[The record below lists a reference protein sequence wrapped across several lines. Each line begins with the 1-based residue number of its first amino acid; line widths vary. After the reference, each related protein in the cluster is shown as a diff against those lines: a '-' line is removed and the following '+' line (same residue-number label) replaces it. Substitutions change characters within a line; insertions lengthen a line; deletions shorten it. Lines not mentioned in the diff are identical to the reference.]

1 MKSAHDRDALFAF
14 YYKCVIIS
22 YISIFVSVL
31 GETGCG
37 PVPCVSPCK
46 LPGRKDVAF
55 IKAKHGKGAAQ
66 SGRHTQ
72 SGSGARTS
80 APRWKQVLLTLLF
93 LIALLALMGGIL
105 WQNICYNRTH
115 YTAEFYQ
122 THSRKLTQSCRVV
135 FLTDVHLREYGQDN
149 CELVQDIRRLAPD
162 LILLGG
168 DLVTYGEGTN
178 YDNMLSLCSQLSQIA
193 PVCGV
198 LGNHEDELYFLDGDQ
213 ALVEK
218 FTAAGVTILRNQ
230 EARYTIHDN
239 VISILGVEG
248 QPKDFYNY
256 GASTF
261 MDSAEQQTDYDLRIC
276 LAHVPTYFTEH
287 LKNYSFELG
296 LAGHTHGGIVRLP
309 KVGPLYSAEEGFL
322 LDYAGGSYALAN
334 SATLI
339 VSRGLGDSSRVPR
352 INNVPELSV
361 IDID

>member
-1 MKSAHDRDALFAF
+1 MVWCRARLPATF
-14 YYKCVIIS
+14 
-22 YISIFVSVL
+22 
-31 GETGCG
+31 
-37 PVPCVSPCK
+37 
-46 LPGRKDVAF
+46 PGRKDVAF
-55 IKAKHGKGAAQ
+55 IKAKHGKGAVRN
-66 SGRHTQ
+66 SRHTHSSSAQ
-72 SGSGARTS
+72 RATS
-80 APRWKQVLLTLLF
+80 LWKQVLLTLLIF
-93 LIALLALMGGIL
+93 IALLALMGGVL

-122 THSRKLTQSCRVV
+122 IHSRKLTQSCRVV

-149 CELVQDIRRLAPD
+149 CELVQDIRSLAPD

-168 DLVTYGEGTN
+168 DLVTYGESSN
-178 YDNMLSLCSQLSQIA
+178 YDNMLSLCRQLCDIA

-230 EARYTIHDN
+230 ETRYTVHDN

-248 QPKDFYNY
+248 SPEDFYNY

-261 MDSAEQQTDYDLRIC
+261 MDSVEPQTDYDLRIC

-287 LKNYSFELG
+287 LENYSFELG

-322 LDYAGGSYALAN
+322 PDYAGGSYGLAN
-334 SATLI
+334 NATLI
-339 VSRGLGDSSRVPR
+339 VSRGLGDSSWVPR

>member
-1 MKSAHDRDALFAF
+1 M
-14 YYKCVIIS
+14 
-22 YISIFVSVL
+22 
-31 GETGCG
+31 
-37 PVPCVSPCK
+37 
-46 LPGRKDVAF
+46 AF

-66 SGRHTQ
+66 NGRH
-72 SGSGARTS
+72 SGSCAQ
-80 APRWKQVLLTLLF
+80 APASRWKQVLLTLLIF
-93 LIALLALMGGIL
+93 IALLALIGGAL

-122 THSRKLTQSCRVV
+122 VHSRKLTQSCRVV
-135 FLTDVHLREYGQDN
+135 FLTDLHLREYGQDN
-149 CELVQDIRRLAPD
+149 CELVQDIHSLAPD

-168 DLVTYGEGTN
+168 DLVTYGEGSN
-178 YDNMLSLCSQLSQIA
+178 YDNMLSLCSQLSEIA

-230 EARYTIHDN
+230 EARYTVRDN

-248 QPKDFYNY
+248 SPEDFYMQD
-256 GASTF
+256 APF
-261 MDSAEQQTDYDLRIC
+261 DL
-276 LAHVPTYFTEH
+276 A
-287 LKNYSFELG
+287 

-309 KVGPLYSAEEGFL
+309 KIGPLYSAEEGFL
-322 LDYAGGSYALAN
+322 PDYAGGSYGLAN
-334 SATLI
+334 NATLI
-339 VSRGLGDSSRVPR
+339 VSRGLGDSSWVPR

>member
-1 MKSAHDRDALFAF
+1 M
-14 YYKCVIIS
+14 
-22 YISIFVSVL
+22 
-31 GETGCG
+31 GCG
-37 PVPCVSPCK
+37 IVPRASPCK

-66 SGRHTQ
+66 SGRHSGGCTQ
-72 SGSGARTS
+72 ATAS
-80 APRWKQVLLTLLF
+80 RWKRVRLTLLVF
-93 LIALLALMGGIL
+93 IALLALMGGAL

-122 THSRKLTQSCRVV
+122 IHSRKLTQSCRVV

-149 CELVQDIRRLAPD
+149 CDLVQDIRSLAPD

-168 DLVTYGEGTN
+168 DLVTYGEGSN
-178 YDNMLSLCSQLSQIA
+178 YDNMLSLCRQLSEIA

-198 LGNHEDELYFLDGDQ
+198 LGNHEDELYFLNGDQ

-230 EARYTIHDN
+230 ETRYTIRDN

-248 QPKDFYNY
+248 SPKDFYNY

-261 MDSAEQQTDYDLRIC
+261 MDSVEPQTDYDLRIC
-276 LAHVPTYFTEH
+276 LAHIPTYFTEH
-287 LKNYSFELG
+287 LENYSFELG

-322 LDYAGGSYALAN
+322 PDYAGGSYGLAN
-334 SATLI
+334 NATLI

>member
-1 MKSAHDRDALFAF
+1 M
-14 YYKCVIIS
+14 
-22 YISIFVSVL
+22 
-31 GETGCG
+31 GCG

-66 SGRHTQ
+66 SGRHTR
-72 SGSGARTS
+72 SGGYAQTPAS
-80 APRWKQVLLTLLF
+80 RWKQVLLTLLF

-135 FLTDVHLREYGQDN
+135 FLTDVHLREYGADN
-149 CELVQDIRRLAPD
+149 CELVQDIRSLAPD

-198 LGNHEDELYFLDGDQ
+198 LGNHEDELYFLDNDRE
-213 ALVEK
+213 LVDR

-322 LDYAGGSYALAN
+322 PDYAGGSYALAN